1 MTWSYR
7 DSHMHKGAEYE
18 ESFHTIPHRAMM
30 WRLEQRAIESLVRR
44 FLPGGVGDYLDFAC
58 GTGRVLALLSPRATR
73 ATGLDISPTMLEV
86 ARGQAPAAEII
97 CGDLTREPL
106 LGNRQFDLITAF
118 RFFPNA
124 EDDLR
129 REAMERL
136 ATHLR
141 PGGILILNNH
151 RNPHSSVRIA
161 LRALGRE
168 GEEPAGSRLMRHAEV
183 ADLVGAAGLR
193 IVRQEPLGSIP
204 MDEGYF
210 YGPPGLVEASER
222 LLSRIPLTWRLA
234 QNVVYA
240 CRRA

>member
-30 WRLEQRAIESLVRR
+30 WRLEQRALRSLVGRL
-44 FLPGGVGDYLDFAC
+44 LPGGVGDYLDFAC
-58 GTGRVLALLSPRATR
+58 GTGRVLAVVGPWARR

-86 ARGQAPAAEII
+86 ARRQAPAAEII

-106 LGNRQFDLITAF
+106 LGGRQFDLITAF

-124 EDDLR
+124 EDELR
-129 REAMERL
+129 REVMERL
-136 ATHLR
+136 VVHLR

-151 RNPHSSVRIA
+151 RNPDSSVRLA

-168 GEEPAGSRLMRHAEV
+168 GEEPAASRLMRHSEV
-183 ADLVGAAGLR
+183 ARMVGAAGLR
-193 IVRQEPLGSIP
+193 IVRQVPLGSVP

-210 YGPPGLVEASER
+210 YGPPALIEASER
-222 LLSRIPLTWRLA
+222 VLSRIPLTWHLA

-240 CRRA
+240 CCRA